1 MARGEITG
9 KKPAQTA
16 DEAKRQAGPPK
27 KTDPKAIEPIGHS
40 EPDSSSSAK
49 LPPIRGPPLAMSIR
63 IFCALHGISE
73 DMFYKMKRD
82 GWGPATMK
90 VGSRTLI
97 SVEAAAAWRRE
108 REAETAERRARKGA
122 AGA

>member
-16 DEAKRQAGPPK
+16 DAAKRQAGPPK
-27 KTDPKAIEPIGHS
+27 KMDPKAIEPATKS
-40 EPDSSSSAK
+40 EPGAPAK
-49 LPPIRGPPLAMSIR
+49 AKATPIRGPPLAMSIR
-63 IFCALHGISE
+63 EFCALHGISE

-97 SVEAAAAWRRE
+97 SHEAAADWRRKREAAAA
-108 REAETAERRARKGA
+108 TAA
-122 AGA
+122 

>member
-40 EPDSSSSAK
+40 EPDSSISVK
-49 LPPIRGPPLAMSIR
+49 VPRIRGPPLAMSIR
-63 IFCALHGISE
+63 VFCALHGISE
-73 DMFYKMKRD
+73 DMLYKMKRD
-82 GWGPATMK
+82 GWGPDTMK

-97 SVEAAAAWRRE
+97 SHEAAADWRRKREAAAATTT
-108 REAETAERRARKGA
+108 TAA
-122 AGA
+122 

>member
-16 DEAKRQAGPPK
+16 DAAKRQAGPPK

-40 EPDSSSSAK
+40 EPDSSISVK
-49 LPPIRGPPLAMSIR
+49 TLAMSIR
-63 IFCALHGISE
+63 EFCALHGISE
-73 DMFYKMKRD
+73 EMFYKMKRD

-97 SVEAAAAWRRE
+97 SHEAAADWRRKREAAAA
-108 REAETAERRARKGA
+108 TAA
-122 AGA
+122 